1 VCFYKLKHVS
11 LFIWSEKQYQI
22 FEITYMT
29 LLFDT
34 YAKYEGSKTE
44 DKKLLPEYK
53 IKSLVK
59 LNYSI

>member
-11 LFIWSEKQYQI
+11 LFIWSKKQYQI

-44 DKKLLPEYK
+44 DKKLL
-53 IKSLVK
+53 L
-59 LNYSI
+59 